1 MSENKTIAKN
11 TFFLYF
17 RMLMTM
23 GVGLFSS
30 RIVLN
35 ALGVVDYGIYSLV
48 GGVVAV
54 FSFFNAAMTSATQR
68 YLAFDIGKGDFENLK
83 KTFNATV
90 NIHFIIAVVILLLS
104 ETLGLW
110 FVNSRLNFPESR
122 ASAVQWCYQFS
133 VFTLLLGVVQ
143 IPYTAILT
151 AREHMKVYAYMSIL
165 ETVLKLL
172 IIYLLLILDD
182 TDKLILYSFL
192 VFTVS
197 FIIRMLYR
205 IYCKK
210 KFEETKY
217 SFYYDSSFY
226 KELAYYSGWN
236 LFGNIASVA
245 RIQGNNI
252 ILNLFFGP
260 IVNAAYGITSTLQGV
275 LVSFVGNFQMAVN
288 PQIVK
293 SYAAGNPERTIEL
306 VNKGAKFSFFAM
318 LLITS
323 PILYDVEFWLK
334 FWLGNVPDYT
344 LSFVFL
350 CLCNTLL
357 DTISNPIMMGIQA
370 TGKIRQYQIVVGILV
385 FLNLP
390 VSYIMLLLTNNA
402 DIVFWVS
409 IIISCIALYF
419 RLYFLKKIIKFNIA
433 HFVKDVLLK
442 IIGVVVLILV
452 ILFGL
457 KFAFQGISDL
467 FAVLLQAAIVVMVNF
482 GAIYFLGITMSER
495 AFIKTIILQKIR
507 KK

>member
-1 MSENKTIAKN
+1 
-11 TFFLYF
+11 
-17 RMLMTM
+17 
-23 GVGLFSS
+23 
-30 RIVLN
+30 
-35 ALGVVDYGIYSLV
+35 
-48 GGVVAV
+48 
-54 FSFFNAAMTSATQR
+54 
-68 YLAFDIGKGDFENLK
+68 
-83 KTFNATV
+83 
-90 NIHFIIAVVILLLS
+90 
-104 ETLGLW
+104 
-110 FVNSRLNFPESR
+110 
-122 ASAVQWCYQFS
+122 
-133 VFTLLLGVVQ
+133 
-143 IPYTAILT
+143 
-151 AREHMKVYAYMSIL
+151 
-165 ETVLKLL
+165 
-172 IIYLLLILDD
+172 
-182 TDKLILYSFL
+182 
-192 VFTVS
+192 
-197 FIIRMLYR
+197 MLYR